1 MLTMAPEWLLGIVV
15 RFKGLQDPV
24 IWCRHC
30 GETLCAIEQGERLWT
45 LADVARDHRKFC
57 RDKDERGL
65 GEPHARASK
74 ESR

>member
-1 MLTMAPEWLLGIVV
+1 MKEPRQLTMVPEWLLGITV

-30 GETLCAIEQGERLWT
+30 GETLCTIDQGELLWT

-57 RDKDERGL
+57 RDKAET
-65 GEPHARASK
+65 K
-74 ESR
+74 